1 MSNDALELMLQLK
14 EQYDHAY
21 YNTGEPI
28 VSDAEYDNLIEKIK
42 EIDPNHPSLTK
53 TGIRPKKTPVTL
65 PYPMPSLRKV
75 FAGRDDVVSEVD
87 KLLARSDVIFI
98 MPKLDGN
105 SGAIYSNE
113 DGRFLYQRGD
123 GIVGSNVTH
132 YLAHLHTKFD
142 ELPKGIMIRGECI
155 MSKQTFKEKYSK
167 DYVNARNLVSGIMNA
182 DFDTKIGDVS
192 FIAYDIIHLSDAVG
206 DELKELLDP
215 ISDQRDIGKL
225 YFSDVFTALMF
236 NDVVC
241 VPALSLYKEG
251 DGYCLVDGFGD
262 YLDNSKLLIDKKY
275 LEEHLCNIY
284 DYFVQTLPYE
294 IDGLVVRSDELVINQ
309 PLDTALP
316 KHAFAFKVNKT
327 TQTTVVG
334 ITWKISMNKR
344 LIPLVELAPI
354 FISGATV
361 TFATGH
367 NAKNVIENGIN
378 TGAIVNITRS
388 GEVIPY
394 IESVVKR
401 SDIPPLPPYHP
412 DEYEWDG
419 PHLVLK
425 ETNNDVLI
433 AMLTY
438 VVEKLE
444 FDGWGNA
451 VLSDLVRVGIINT
464 LTDLY
469 SCDLNQIHH
478 KALEGYGETKVKNL
492 IDSRNKAL
500 SQVKLPALMAASRQ
514 FGSTFGR
521 RRFEMIL
528 KHHHPDDP
536 IGFKGY
542 SEDEIMK
549 MVLKFENIG
558 EAYARVFASQYHNWV
573 DFYRSIE
580 TYVTLVPS
588 QVWLR
593 QKTTANEVV
602 FTLVRDKVFE
612 KHLTDLGFHIADR
625 VTAQTVAVVT
635 SDVDAKSKKLDKAR
649 SSGIPIYSLDVA
661 KEMTWTLEK

>member
-14 EQYDHAY
+14 EQYDHTY

-42 EIDPNHPSLTK
+42 EINPNHPSLTK
-53 TGIRPKKTPVTL
+53 TGTRPKKTPVTL

-142 ELPKGIMIRGECI
+142 VLPKGIMIRGECI
-155 MSKQTFKEKYSK
+155 MTKQTFKEKYSK
-167 DYVNARNLVSGIMNA
+167 DYINARNLVSGIMNA
-182 DFDTKIGDVS
+182 DFDTKISDVC
-192 FIAYDIIHLSDAVG
+192 FIAYDVIHLSDTVY
-206 DELKELLDP
+206 ERIKVICSP

-225 YFSDVFTALMF
+225 YLSDVLNALVF
-236 NDVVC
+236 NDIVC

-251 DGYCLVDGFGD
+251 DGYCLIDGSGD
-262 YLDNSKLLIDKKY
+262 YPGSKLLIDKKH

-284 DYFVQTLPYE
+284 DNFIQTLPYE
-294 IDGLVVRSDELVINQ
+294 IDGLVLRSDELVINQ
-309 PLDTALP
+309 PLDTARP

-354 FISGATV
+354 FMSGATV

-394 IESVVKR
+394 IESVVKQ
-401 SDIPPLPPYHP
+401 SDIPPLPPHHP

-425 ETNNDVLI
+425 ETNTDVLI

-444 FDGWGNA
+444 FDGWGSA

-528 KHHHPDDP
+528 KHHRPDDP
-536 IGFKGY
+536 IGFKDY

-549 MVLKFENIG
+549 MVLKYKNIG
-558 EAYARVFASQYHNWV
+558 EAFARVFASQYRSWV

-602 FTLVRDKVFE
+602 FTLVRDKEFE

-635 SDVDAKSKKLDKAR
+635 SDINAKSKKLDKAR
-649 SSGIPIYSLDVA
+649 SSGIPIYSLEVA
-661 KEMTWTLEK
+661 KEMSWTLEK

>member
-1 MSNDALELMLQLK
+1 MSNDALALMLQLK
-14 EQYDHAY
+14 DQYDHAY

-42 EIDPNHPSLTK
+42 EIDPKHPSLTK
-53 TGIRPKKTPVTL
+53 TGIQPKKTPVTL

-87 KLLARSDVIFI
+87 KLLARSNVIFI

-105 SGAIYSNE
+105 SGAVYCNE

-132 YLAHLHTKFD
+132 YLPHLHTKFD
-142 ELPKGIMIRGECI
+142 VLPKGIMIRGECI
-155 MSKQTFKEKYSK
+155 MPKRTFREKYSK
-167 DYVNARNLVSGIMNA
+167 DYINARNLVSGIMNA
-182 DFDTKIGDVS
+182 DFDVKIGDVD
-192 FIAYDIIHLSDAVG
+192 FIAYDIIHLSDEVC
-206 DELKELLDP
+206 DKLNELLDP
-215 ISDQRDIGKL
+215 ISDPSDSGKL
-225 YFSDVFTALMF
+225 YFSDIFSILML
-236 NDVVC
+236 NDVIC
-241 VPALSLYKEG
+241 VPVLSLYKEG
-251 DGYCLVDGFGD
+251 DGYCLVDNPGD
-262 YLDNSKLLIDKKY
+262 HGEGKLLVDKIH
-275 LEEHLCNIY
+275 LEKHLCNIY
-284 DYFVQTLPYE
+284 DHFVETLPYE

-361 TFATGH
+361 TYATGH

-378 TGAIVNITRS
+378 TGAVVNITRS

-394 IESVVKR
+394 IESVVKA
-401 SDIPPLPPYHP
+401 SSIPPLPPYDP
-412 DEYEWDG
+412 NDYEWDG

-425 ETNNDVLI
+425 ENNDDVLI
-433 AMLTY
+433 AMLVY
-438 VVEKLE
+438 VVEVLE
-444 FDGWGNA
+444 FDGWGSA
-451 VLSDLVRVGIINT
+451 VLTDLVKAGIITT

-469 SCDLNQIHH
+469 SCDLNQIHQ
-478 KALEGYGETKVKNL
+478 KIPEGYGEVKVNNL
-492 IDSRNKAL
+492 IHSRTKAL

-528 KHHHPDDP
+528 KHHRPDDP
-536 IGFKGY
+536 IGFKDY
-542 SEDEIMK
+542 AKDEIMK
-549 MVLKFENIG
+549 MVLKFDNIG
-558 EAYARVFASQYHNWV
+558 EAFANVFASQYQSWV
-573 DFYRSIE
+573 NFYLSIKD
-580 TYVTLVPS
+580 YVTLLPS
-588 QVWLR
+588 EIWLR
-593 QKTTANEVV
+593 QKPKNNEVV
-602 FTLVRDKVFE
+602 FTLVRDKVLE
-612 KHLTDLGFHIADR
+612 QQLISLGFVIGDK
-625 VTAQTVAVVT
+625 VSTNTIAVVT
-635 SDVDAKSKKLDKAR
+635 RDPDAQSKKLDKAR
-649 SSGIPIYSLDVA
+649 ASGIPIYTLEAA
-661 KEMTWTLEK
+661 KEMKWTLEN